1 MAAAE
6 SIVTLPVAGEKRRF
20 RGWWMLAWCTLILGL
35 SAPGQTVGVA
45 VFIDEFIGALDL
57 SRSAV
62 SGAYLVGTVTGA
74 LALPLVGRWV
84 DVAGISRALLVI
96 GAAFGAA
103 LIATGAVQGIV
114 TLALAFV
121 GIRMLGQGALTLAG
135 QTGIA
140 LWFNRRRGLAI
151 GISMTA
157 SAGMMALAPL
167 ALAQVITAVGWR
179 GAWVVSGVV
188 IWMTVVPI
196 ALFAIID
203 RPSDIGQVPDGRAA
217 PARSARDEQR
227 SYTSR
232 EALRTKGFWAVASI
246 TALSAS
252 IGTGLIFHQFAILT
266 AQGLTRIEAATVF
279 LPQVVGTVAA
289 GFLFGWLS
297 DRISARILL
306 PIAGIT
312 LASGM
317 VLATVVSPGP
327 ISYLYGFVFGV
338 GMGQIRAISS
348 ATYPRWFGTAHIASI
363 LGIAASI
370 MVGSS
375 AVGPLLLSL
384 GNDAFGSYAPVLLLS
399 AAVTVVV
406 AVFTATIKPPGAESP
421 A

>member
-1 MAAAE
+1 
-6 SIVTLPVAGEKRRF
+6 
-20 RGWWMLAWCTLILGL
+20 MLAWCTLILGL

-62 SGAYLVGTVTGA
+62 SGAYLVGTVIGA
-74 LALPLVGRWV
+74 IALPLVGRWV

-96 GAAFGAA
+96 GTAFGAA
-103 LIATGAVQGIV
+103 LIATGAVHGIV

-121 GIRMLGQGALTLAG
+121 GIRMLGQGALTLTG

-151 GISMTA
+151 GISMTV

-167 ALAQVITAVGWR
+167 ALTQVITAVGWR
-179 GAWVVSGVV
+179 GAWVVSGIV
-188 IWMTVVPI
+188 IWLTVVPI

-203 RPSDIGQVPDGRAA
+203 RPADIGQVPDGRAE
-217 PARSARDEQR
+217 PSARSGIERR
-227 SYTSR
+227 SYTSHD
-232 EALRTKGFWAVASI
+232 AVRTKAFWAVASI
-246 TALSAS
+246 SALSAS

-266 AQGLTRIEAATVF
+266 AQGLNRIEAATVF
-279 LPQVVGTVAA
+279 LPQVLGTVTA

-297 DRISARILL
+297 DRVSARILL
-306 PIAGIT
+306 PIAGVT
-312 LASGM
+312 LAFGM

-327 ISYLYGFVFGV
+327 IAYLYGFVFGV

-348 ATYPRWFGTAHIASI
+348 ATYPRWFGTGHIAAI
-363 LGIAASI
+363 IGIAASI

-384 GNDAFGSYAPVLLLS
+384 GNDAFGSYSPVILLC
-399 AAVTVVV
+399 AAVTLV
-406 AVFTATIKPPGAESP
+406 AAAFTATIKPPGTEAP